1 MKSNL
6 GYRRQ
11 YRKEERKGG
20 GRERLTER
28 QTDWEGGKR
37 QTKKEVMR
45 SSAFFPR
52 LEHSLY

>member
-6 GYRRQ
+6 GYRRL

-20 GRERLTER
+20 RRERLTER